1 MLLRPALR
9 PQIRA
14 EPPMAALSY
23 RGLPVP
29 PDLAQLEADVRL
41 LGAIERPSASE
52 GERDAA
58 ELIASQLRV
67 SAQRACVERESAHG
81 SYWWPLGLLNAI
93 SLVGGALAL
102 PDGPRRGARRLC
114 GAAAG
119 LFATA
124 GLWDDLSVR
133 HQWFRRR
140 FLPHRAT
147 WNVVAQAG
155 DDEALNAVVVV
166 AHHDAAHSGLIFA
179 PGLPELIGER
189 LPRVWDRVNRSPP
202 LMYLVIGGPL
212 LITLGS
218 LLGRRGL
225 LAPGLALAG
234 GSALT
239 FAEIGA
245 RRPVAGANDNLSG
258 VAVMLALARALQD
271 DPVHG
276 LRVML
281 VSTGSEESFEE
292 GMRGFATRHLARM
305 PRDRTHII
313 VVDTVGSPTLALP
326 EAEGMLI
333 LRDYDAALK
342 ELFSTC
348 ALEIGVK
355 LRRGLRFSFSSD
367 AQIGLSEGF
376 PTVMLGSVNRY
387 KTPSNYH
394 WPTDTP
400 ENVDYGSVADAA
412 RLVEAVVRRLAEL
425 ASVGRGAEAREGIT
439 RS

>member
-1 MLLRPALR
+1 VPCL
-9 PQIRA
+9 
-14 EPPMAALSY
+14 
-23 RGLPVP
+23 VP
-29 PDLAQLEADVRL
+29 PDPAQLEADVRR
-41 LGAIERPSASE
+41 LGAIERPSASV

-58 ELIASQLRV
+58 ELIAALLRL
-67 SAQRACVERESAHG
+67 SGQRARVESERAHG

-93 SLVGGALAL
+93 SMVGGALAG
-102 PDGPRRGARRLC
+102 PDGPRRGARRLA
-114 GAAAG
+114 GAAVG
-119 LFATA
+119 MFATA

-133 HQWFRRR
+133 RQWFRRR

-155 DDEALNAVVVV
+155 DDQAQDTVVVV

-179 PGLPELIGER
+179 PGLPELIGRR

-218 LLGRRGL
+218 LISHRRS
-225 LAPGLALAG
+225 LALGLALVG
-234 GSALT
+234 GSVLT
-239 FAEIGA
+239 FAEIGL
-245 RRPVAGANDNLSG
+245 RRPVPGANDNLSG
-258 VAVMLALARALQD
+258 VAVVLALARALQH
-271 DPVHG
+271 DPVHHVG
-276 LRVML
+276 VML

-292 GMRGFATRHLARM
+292 GMRGFAARHLATM
-305 PRDRTHII
+305 PRDRTHIV
-313 VVDTVGSPTLALP
+313 VVDTVGSPTLTLP
-326 EAEGMLI
+326 EAEGMLV
-333 LRDYDAALK
+333 LRDYDTALK
-342 ELFSTC
+342 DLFSAC
-348 ALEIGVK
+348 ALEIGVT

-387 KTPSNYH
+387 KAPSNYH

-412 RLVEAVVRRLAEL
+412 RLVEAVVRRLAVR
-425 ASVGRGAEAREGIT
+425 SSSARAAAAAA
-439 RS
+439 